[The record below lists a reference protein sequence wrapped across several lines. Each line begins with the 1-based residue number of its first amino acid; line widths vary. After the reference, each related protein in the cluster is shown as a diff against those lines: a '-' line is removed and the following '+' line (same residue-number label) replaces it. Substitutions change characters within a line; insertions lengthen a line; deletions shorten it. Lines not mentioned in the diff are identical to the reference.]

1 MNETICKSKGHST
14 KSRNKVY
21 DSSEIPL
28 MSEEEQNELEKVL
41 LNKKAVQLQVANKNE
56 AFKHFK
62 PLHLSVAFGTLF
74 KSSLVEKSY
83 VEVVE
88 ECERLQACS
97 ISVNELQSNNVNKCT
112 I

>member
-74 KSSLVEKSY
+74 KSLLVETSY